1 MFLVAISEYDQILV
15 ETDQPVNRMK
25 ESLALFETISSY
37 PWFINSSVILFLNK
51 KDILEEKILTSNLAD
66 YFPEY
71 KGPQGDYN
79 QAREFIARMFI
90 NINPTRTSDI
100 YPHFTCATDTE
111 NIKFVF
117 DVVKNHILQ
126 QHIIE
131 VIPGL

>member
-1 MFLVAISEYDQILV
+1 MFTLLISHHTHTFSCHTHTHAHFSYLLVLHTHTHTFTGPRQNY
-15 ETDQPVNRMK
+15 K
-25 ESLALFETISSY
+25 E
-37 PWFINSSVILFLNK
+37 
-51 KDILEEKILTSNLAD
+51 
-66 YFPEY
+66 
-71 KGPQGDYN
+71 
-79 QAREFIARMFI
+79 AREFIARMFI
-90 NINPTRTSDI
+90 NINPQRSADI